1 MENGRAEKRAEL
13 LSKIGH
19 KLRDDEKTNF
29 NLDRW
34 LDSFDEAKIINY

>member
-1 MENGRAEKRAEL
+1 MESAKAEKRTEL

-19 KLRDDEKTNF
+19 KLRNDEKTNF

-34 LDSFDEAKIINY
+34 LDSYDEAKIK